1 MSKKSKSS
9 WRKAQVVRITY
20 EPDYGDEAW
29 TMDGAAPTPATH
41 PNAFY
46 AHREAAYPLPKTSSA
61 RKSPHKRLSKTVLRK
76 RLYQAGVRGDQINKL
91 ALEILAGPPAT
102 DLLSSTGL
110 VALGWSVEAL
120 KKQFGKRIARAVLRF
135 VAQSLIMLDE
145 AWMLLNTPTMTDS
158 IKAMF
163 RSARKFNTNVTEV
176 TQMAPV

>member
-91 ALEILAGPPAT
+91 ALEILAGPPA
-102 DLLSSTGL
+102 
-110 VALGWSVEAL
+110 
-120 KKQFGKRIARAVLRF
+120 
-135 VAQSLIMLDE
+135 
-145 AWMLLNTPTMTDS
+145 
-158 IKAMF
+158 
-163 RSARKFNTNVTEV
+163 
-176 TQMAPV
+176 